1 MIAEK
6 MMKGIAP
13 TIMWLQSKGG
23 HMKARILKTFMFDG
37 VLFCIHHRYPIKPGS
52 VNFAVSEYTTGMG
65 ISIGS
70 TEAYRSVWDAQQKTT
85 EYLNSKR
92 HLLHDAVKRNKVL
105 NKLY

>member
-1 MIAEK
+1 MAAVKVDGNKIPEH
-6 MMKGIAP
+6 
-13 TIMWLQSKGG
+13 MWLQSKGG
-23 HMKARILKTFMFDG
+23 HMKARILKTFVFDD
-37 VLFCIHHRYPIKPGS
+37 VLFCVHHRYPTKPGS

-70 TEAYRSVWDAQQKTT
+70 TEAYQSIWDAQQKIT

-92 HLLHDAVKRNKVL
+92 ELLHDAVKRNKVL